1 MFKFLSK
8 LTDRYKVAVIL
19 AWIIIAVVL
28 VIFAPS
34 ISKVGVTDDSQFLPR
49 DTESIQAQNL
59 ISSRFPSTAPSGS
72 AIIVIHD
79 AAGLSAADQQ
89 TASKLSSWLTSPSAP
104 GVISAVTSP
113 FTNPALS
120 STFQSADNTTLFFS
134 LSFSVPSSSA
144 AAHEA
149 VDAIRTFVAQN
160 LNGPGIYVTGSA
172 GVSTDALNS
181 IHQTINKATLVTVLL
196 VVVLL
201 LLIYRSPIA
210 MLVPLVTIGV
220 AYLISRG
227 LTGFIAQ
234 AGFSVSTL
242 VDAYLVVTL
251 FGIGTDYCLFMVSRF
266 KEEILRNERSEAS
279 AQTLH
284 HIGPVIVASAITVI
298 VALMCLGI
306 SRFGMNRTS
315 GMILAMGVAITLL
328 AGLTLTPALIAVF
341 GRRLLWPAHLQTSA
355 SKRPG
360 LWYKVGQQIVRRP
373 LFLVIP
379 IILVLAIPYLTL
391 HRLNYSASMI
401 GEMPDNMNS
410 VRGYQL
416 WTDHFPAGRLNP
428 VDLLVESQTVAMTDP
443 VNLKTLGLLNDALVK
458 LNGVSGVNYYAAPA
472 LDLHKASLQVA
483 ALATELGPATI
494 NQLGLIQTLQQTLQ
508 TTAVQ
513 YPGIAQSANFQA
525 AAGALENIGS
535 SAAALQANPAQ
546 GLTAMAALKPLLTG
560 LADSLEKLSTEFN
573 LQVAG
578 PFGEWLKSRYFSTDG
593 KIARFGIYT
602 AADPYS
608 PQSIAMIE
616 PIRQSVKQIL
626 SPAANQMTF
635 YVGGTAASQADILKV
650 NDQDFLRVLGLA
662 VLGILLVTIIL
673 LRSLVAPLYMIAT
686 VLLNFGATMGIAA
699 WLFFDLLHQGSMIY
713 MLPIFVFVMLVAV
726 GADYNIFLV
735 TRIREEFHGKPLK
748 DAIRDS
754 VANTGGVITSC
765 GIILAGTFATLTT
778 APLQMVFQVGAA
790 IAIGVV
796 VDTFLVRAL
805 LIPSIATLL
814 GRWNWWPGKLSK

>member
-1 MFKFLSK
+1 M
-8 LTDRYKVAVIL
+8 
-19 AWIIIAVVL
+19 
-28 VIFAPS
+28 
-34 ISKVGVTDDSQFLPR
+34 
-49 DTESIQAQNL
+49 
-59 ISSRFPSTAPSGS
+59 
-72 AIIVIHD
+72 
-79 AAGLSAADQQ
+79 
-89 TASKLSSWLTSPSAP
+89 
-104 GVISAVTSP
+104 
-113 FTNPALS
+113 S

-149 VDAIRTFVAQN
+149 VDAIRTFAAQN
-160 LNGPGIYVTGSA
+160 LNGPEIYVTGSA

-266 KEEILRNERSEAS
+266 KEEILRNERAQAS

-284 HIGPVIVASAITVI
+284 HIGPVIVASATTVI

-379 IILVLAIPYLTL
+379 IIVVLAIPYLTL

-428 VDLLVESQTVAMTDP
+428 VDLVVESQTVAMTDP

-472 LDLHKASLQVA
+472 PDLHKASLQVA

-494 NQLGLIQTLQQTLQ
+494 NQLGLFQTLQQTLQ
-508 TTAVQ
+508 TTVVQ
-513 YPGIAQSANFQA
+513 YPGVMQSANFQS
-525 AAGALENIGS
+525 AAGALDKIGS

-546 GLTAMAALKPLLTG
+546 GLTGLAALKPLLTG
-560 LADSLEKLSTEFN
+560 LADSLEKLSAEFN
-573 LQVAG
+573 LQAAG
-578 PFGEWLKSRYFSTDG
+578 PFVDWLKVALFFHRRKDSQNWDLYCGRPLFNSGNCHDRAHPPEREANFVSGCQSADLLCWRNGGQSSRYFEGQRSRFLAG
-593 KIARFGIYT
+593 IRPGRPGHPVGYYYIIAQPGRPSLYDCHCSSKFRSYSGNCRLAFLRPAASRLHDLY
-602 AADPYS
+602 AADFRFCDAGGSGSRLQHFSGDPY
-608 PQSIAMIE
+608 P
-616 PIRQSVKQIL
+616 
-626 SPAANQMTF
+626 
-635 YVGGTAASQADILKV
+635 GGMPWQA
-650 NDQDFLRVLGLA
+650 FE
-662 VLGILLVTIIL
+662 
-673 LRSLVAPLYMIAT
+673 RS
-686 VLLNFGATMGIAA
+686 
-699 WLFFDLLHQGSMIY
+699 
-713 MLPIFVFVMLVAV
+713 
-726 GADYNIFLV
+726 
-735 TRIREEFHGKPLK
+735 
-748 DAIRDS
+748 DS
-754 VANTGGVITSC
+754 
-765 GIILAGTFATLTT
+765 
-778 APLQMVFQVGAA
+778 
-790 IAIGVV
+790 
-796 VDTFLVRAL
+796 
-805 LIPSIATLL
+805 
-814 GRWNWWPGKLSK
+814 

>member
-8 LTDRYKVAVIL
+8 LADRYKIAVIL
-19 AWIIIAVVL
+19 AWIIISGVL

-34 ISKVGVTDDSQFLPR
+34 ISRVGVTDDSQFLPR

-59 ISSRFPSTAPSGS
+59 ISSRFTSKAPSGS

-79 AAGLSAADQQ
+79 AAGLNAADLE
-89 TASKLSSWLTSPSAP
+89 TAGKLNSWLTSTSAP
-104 GVISAVTSP
+104 GVISAVASS

-149 VDAIRTFVAQN
+149 VDAIRSYVSQN
-160 LNGPGIYVTGSA
+160 LSGPEIYVTGSA

-196 VVVLL
+196 VIVLL
-201 LLIYRSPIA
+201 LIIYRSPIA

-284 HIGPVIVASAITVI
+284 HIGPVILASATTVI

-355 SKRPG
+355 PKHPG

-379 IILVLAIPYLTL
+379 IILILAVPYLTL
-391 HRLNYSASMI
+391 HRLSYSASMI

-428 VDLLVESQTVAMTDP
+428 VDLVIESQTIPMSDP
-443 VNLKTLGLLNDALVK
+443 VNLKMLGLLNDALVK
-458 LNGVSGVNYYAAPA
+458 LDGVSGVNYYAAPA
-472 LDLHKASLQVA
+472 QDLHNVSLQVA
-483 ALATELGPATI
+483 TLAANLGPAAMD
-494 NQLGLIQTLQQTLQ
+494 QLGLFQTLQQTLQ
-508 TTAVQ
+508 TTAIQ
-513 YPGIAQSANFQA
+513 YPGITQSANFQA
-525 AAGALENIGS
+525 AVESLNKIG
-535 SAAALQANPAQ
+535 SAAANLQANPAQ
-546 GLTAMAALKPLLTG
+546 GLTALTALKPILTG
-560 LADSLEKLSTEFN
+560 LADNLENLSGEFN
-573 LQVAG
+573 LQATG
-578 PFGEWLKSRYFSTDG
+578 PFVEWLKSHYFSADG
-593 KIARFGIYT
+593 KLARVGIYT

-608 PQSIAMIE
+608 TQGIAMIE
-616 PIRQSVKQIL
+616 PIRQTVKQVL
-626 SPAANQMTF
+626 APAANQLTF

-673 LRSLVAPLYMIAT
+673 LRSLVAPIYMIAT
-686 VLLNFGATMGIAA
+686 VLLNFGATLGISA
-699 WLFFDLLHQGSMIY
+699 WLFFDLLQQGAMIY

-735 TRIREEFHGKPLK
+735 TRIREEAHRKPLK
-748 DAIRDS
+748 EAIRDS

-790 IAIGVV
+790 IAIGVI

-814 GRWNWWPGKLSK
+814 GRWNWWPGKLTK